1 MMDYYENSN
10 SDLKTTFTFLH
21 NCLSDMD
28 INEQVTIEDRITKF
42 WFSGELFIIEAL
54 ILIFNQTKSHK
65 F

>member
-1 MMDYYENSN
+1 
-10 SDLKTTFTFLH
+10 
-21 NCLSDMD
+21 MD
-28 INEQVTIEDRITKF
+28 INAQVMIEARITKF